1 MQPCLFI
8 NGSPKSTAHF
18 EHFKEVGGCWKEAIV
33 EKVGFTV
40 PNFVKE
46 KQLVPAM
53 LRKSK
58 LSDAARWLTHPAR
71 QTQTTPPRQHKH
83 SKQTWDF

>member
-1 MQPCLFI
+1 M
-8 NGSPKSTAHF
+8 
-18 EHFKEVGGCWKEAIV
+18 V

-40 PNFVKE
+40 PNFLKE
-46 KQLVPAM
+46 NQLVLAM
-53 LRKSK
+53 LRKTK

-83 SKQTWDF
+83 RKQTLGLLGRERGCGCG